1 MWNRLRKPGRRRRIG
16 EILDA
21 EHDYRLYRCH
31 KDTGPIG
38 EAFTNVYHTCIPL
51 QQVRLPRLFAYMT
64 GTRVPDKGRYGVHTN
79 YVVWNRSIICCQQIV
94 TALKNDNRREFT
106 LMIVLWWHTRRYLCL
121 PQFPKSCPGIRDG
134 GKTEA
139 ISRRSSDASP
149 AWLYRWSHYFMD
161 RQFIIDIA

>member
-1 MWNRLRKPGRRRRIG
+1 MDLGERIARRAIVGFEGEIEDTRYKVHGRSKVWKRLRKPGRRRRIG

-31 KDTGPIG
+31 KETGPIG

-79 YVVWNRSIICCQQIV
+79 YVV
-94 TALKNDNRREFT
+94 
-106 LMIVLWWHTRRYLCL
+106 
-121 PQFPKSCPGIRDG
+121 
-134 GKTEA
+134 
-139 ISRRSSDASP
+139 
-149 AWLYRWSHYFMD
+149 
-161 RQFIIDIA
+161 